1 MDSSSGGSNKQPAS
15 NMCIMVTSQR
25 GISVA
30 AGISGLVQDRRA
42 LSKPLLGSKPGP
54 GLGARGSG
62 PATEPEPGQGCVVYD
77 GRDHR
82 PRSRGGELDLWPA
95 EQCGDRV
102 RALAPTPPPPRSL
115 RAARAS
121 KPIIIQEGIPPN
133 VLFFWFGRWSP
144 QTYQDGSRSDKVAGG
159 SVHIPGGIL
168 SVYNHAGYAVRP
180 A

>member
-1 MDSSSGGSNKQPAS
+1 MDNSSGGSNKQPAS
-15 NMCIMVTSQR
+15 NMCIMITSQR
-25 GISVA
+25 GINVA

-62 PATEPEPGQGCVVYD
+62 PATEPEPGPGQGCVVYD

-95 EQCGDRV
+95 EQRGDRV
-102 RALAPTPPPPRSL
+102 RALAPTRPRGRSEQPGQAGRYAGRCTPKCPL
-115 RAARAS
+115 FLVRPLVAT
-121 KPIIIQEGIPPN
+121 N
-133 VLFFWFGRWSP
+133 VP
-144 QTYQDGSRSDKVAGG
+144 GSRSDKVAGG